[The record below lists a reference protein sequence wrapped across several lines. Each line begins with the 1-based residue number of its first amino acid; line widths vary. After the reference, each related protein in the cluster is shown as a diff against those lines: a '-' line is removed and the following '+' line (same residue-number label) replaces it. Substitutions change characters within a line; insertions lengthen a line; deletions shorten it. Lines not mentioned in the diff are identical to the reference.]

1 MDEMVLIGAPAD
13 ADLVLAAQHGDVG
26 ALGLL
31 LARHKPTM
39 RAVALSILGYGPE
52 AEDAVQ
58 DAALV
63 ALRRVAD
70 IRDPH
75 AVVPWLHAIVRN
87 ACRMYLRSRIPV
99 PVSDIASVLPP
110 AVERDPAAL
119 LDTHGMRDWVWCA
132 IEELSPALRLVTIL
146 RYFTDVTAY
155 DQMAEVC
162 GVPIG
167 TVRSR
172 LNQARTKLHEALL
185 RTADLAH
192 DDVATLTRS
201 HRRDAQEM
209 LDAAE
214 RGTFGAA
221 LTANWDA
228 ALEITWPQGKHTNGL
243 DYLMGVMDRD
253 YNDGVR
259 QVLTNVVASREVVIW
274 ETNLISPPDDPFHC
288 PPALAWVQF
297 LDDGRVSRLR
307 MFHAPRTEPP
317 ASASRETTTPLN
329 RTFDPTRA
337 SCMGETRRWAG
348 CTQSE
353 D

>member
-1 MDEMVLIGAPAD
+1 MHKKVLVRAPAD
-13 ADLVLAAQHGDVG
+13 ADLVLAAQRGDVG

-31 LARHKPTM
+31 LARHEPTM

-52 AEDAVQ
+52 AQDALQ

-63 ALRRVAD
+63 ALRRVND

-75 AVVPWLHAIVRN
+75 SAAPWLRAVVRN
-87 ACRMYLRSRIPV
+87 TCRMHLRSRIPV
-99 PVSDIASVLPP
+99 PVSDLASILPP

-119 LDTHGMRDWVWCA
+119 LDQHGMRDWVWCA

-146 RYFTDVTAY
+146 RYFTDITAY

-172 LNQARTKLHEALL
+172 LSQARSKLHEALL

-209 LDAAE
+209 LDAAH
-214 RGTFGAA
+214 RGTFGVA
-221 LTANWDA
+221 LMAHWNP
-228 ALEITWPQGKHTNGL
+228 ALEITWPQGKRTKGF
-243 DYLMGVMDRD
+243 DYLMRVMDRD
-253 YNDGVR
+253 LDDGVR
-259 QVLTNVVASREVVIW
+259 QRLTNVVASRDVVIW
-274 ETNLISPPDDPFHC
+274 ETDLISPPEDPFHC

-297 LDDGRVSRLR
+297 IRDDRVSRLR
-307 MFHAPRTEPP
+307 MFHPRPTALTAP
-317 ASASRETTTPLN
+317 AA
-329 RTFDPTRA
+329 
-337 SCMGETRRWAG
+337 
-348 CTQSE
+348 
-353 D
+353 

>member
-1 MDEMVLIGAPAD
+1 MTEIVPVGAPAD
-13 ADLVLAAQHGDVG
+13 ADLVLAAQQGDVG

-75 AVVPWLHAIVRN
+75 AAVPWLHAVVRN
-87 ACRMYLRSRIPV
+87 TCRMHLRSRVPV
-99 PVSDIASVLPP
+99 PVSDVASLVPP
-110 AVERDPAAL
+110 AVERDPAVL
-119 LDTHGMRDWVWCA
+119 LDAHGMRDWVWCA

-146 RYFTDVTAY
+146 RYFTGITAY
-155 DQMAEVC
+155 DQMAQVC

-172 LNQARTKLHEALL
+172 LSQARSKLHEALL

-192 DDVATLTRS
+192 DDVAMLTGS
-201 HRRDAQEM
+201 HRRGAQEM
-209 LDAAE
+209 LDAAH

-221 LTANWDA
+221 LTAHWNPD
-228 ALEITWPQGKHTNGL
+228 LEITWPQGKRTNGF
-243 DYLMGVMDRD
+243 DYLMRVMDSD
-253 YNDGVR
+253 YDDGVR
-259 QVLTNVVASREVVIW
+259 QRLTNVVASREVVIW
-274 ETNLISPPDDPFHC
+274 ETDLISPPEDPFHC

-297 LDDGRVSRLR
+297 LRDGRVSRLR
-307 MFHAPRTEPP
+307 MFHAPRP
-317 ASASRETTTPLN
+317 ALTSPA
-329 RTFDPTRA
+329 A
-337 SCMGETRRWAG
+337 
-348 CTQSE
+348 
-353 D
+353 